1 MSEIPKN
8 VVDVA
13 KSATK
18 GVTSA
23 VSGVTD
29 VAKSA
34 TKGVTSAVSGVT
46 DVAKSATKGV
56 TSAVS
61 GVTDVAKSAT
71 KGVTSAVSGVTDVA
85 KSATKGVTSAVSGVT
100 DVAKSATS
108 IATGSVKKNLQD
120 IKINNPLQFSKIMY
134 AIGAAIVLF
143 VVAYLLYIYISR
155 KLANRV
161 AWKVPNSGTPI
172 LTNDMTVLSGDGMP
186 RTIEGGSSFMFWIY
200 INDLEETR
208 GKRRNVF
215 FVGSETEKNLG
226 WHQRKS
232 YYSPN
237 VIINAQKN
245 MMHIFFRYVHIR
257 IPFIPTKRWVHV
269 AVSVAESYKRGE
281 ISVYVDGE
289 LHQTLKP
296 STHIKYY
303 GFDNKGDVYIGGN
316 LTTKIPGFQGLVSN
330 IAFANY
336 PLKSSEIYKEY
347 VKGPIDNFAS
357 KIGLNGY
364 GVRSPVY
371 RIR

>member
-8 VVDVA
+8 VIN
-13 KSATK
+13 
-18 GVTSA
+18 
-23 VSGVTD
+23 
-29 VAKSA
+29 
-34 TKGVTSAVSGVT
+34 
-46 DVAKSATKGV
+46 VAKSATKGV

-120 IKINNPLQFSKIMY
+120 IKINNPLQFSKVMY
-134 AIGAAIVLF
+134 AIGAAVILF

-155 KLANRV
+155 KLANRT

-186 RTIEGGSSFMFWIY
+186 RSIEGGSSFMFWIY

-208 GKRRNVF
+208 GKARNVF
-215 FVGSETEKNLG
+215 FVGSETEKNKK
-226 WHQRKS
+226 WWERKNYS
-232 YYSPN
+232 SPN
-237 VIINAQKN
+237 VIINSWHN
-245 MMHIFFRYVHIR
+245 RMHIFFRYQR
-257 IPFIPTKRWVHV
+257 INIPYIPTKRWVHV
-269 AVSVAESYKRGE
+269 AVSVAESNKKGE
-281 ISVYVDGE
+281 ISVYLDGE
-289 LHQTLKP
+289 LQQTLKP
-296 STHIKYY
+296 SSHIKYY
-303 GFDNKGDVYIGGN
+303 GFENKGNVYIGGN
-316 LTTKIPGFQGLVSN
+316 LTTKDPGFQGLVSN

-336 PLKSSEIYKEY
+336 PLKLSEIYKEY
-347 VKGPIDNFAS
+347 VNGPVDNFTS
-357 KIGLNGY
+357 KMGLNGY

>member
-85 KSATKGVTSAVSGVT
+85 TKGVTSAVSGVT

-161 AWKVPNSGTPI
+161 VWKVPNSSTPI

-215 FVGSETEKNLG
+215 FVGSETEQNLG